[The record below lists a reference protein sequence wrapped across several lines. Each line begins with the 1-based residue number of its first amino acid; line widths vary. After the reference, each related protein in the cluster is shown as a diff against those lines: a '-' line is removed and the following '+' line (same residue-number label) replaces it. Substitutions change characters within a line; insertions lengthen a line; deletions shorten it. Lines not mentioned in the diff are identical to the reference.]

1 MTKALYTY
9 LPDAKD
15 FITSLVADDY
25 TPQTNE
31 TFTEPK
37 GADGTGIKLPVTFD
51 GTNWIEATD
60 EEHKTYQDAVDAA
73 YKESHPGF
81 SAQQGPTQEQQM
93 INALGKQV
101 AQLQAQLA
109 QSSVTSTSTTTVA
122 TEGGNA

>member
-25 TPQTNE
+25 TPQTKE

-37 GADGTGIKLPVTFD
+37 GADGTGIKLPVGFD

-60 EEHKTYQDAVDAA
+60 EEHESYQKAVDEA
-73 YKESHPGF
+73 YQKSHPEY
-81 SAQQGPTQEQQM
+81 AEQGPTQEQQL
-93 INALGKQV
+93 INALGLQV
-101 AQLQAQLA
+101 AQLTAQINA
-109 QSSVTSTSTTTVA
+109 QTTTTTQVPVQ
-122 TEGGNA
+122 GGEA

>member
-25 TPQTNE
+25 TPQTKE

-37 GADGTGIKLPVTFD
+37 GADGTGIKLPVGFD

-60 EEHKTYQDAVDAA
+60 EEHEAYQKAVDEA
-73 YKESHPGF
+73 YQKSHPEYAG
-81 SAQQGPTQEQQM
+81 QQGPTQEQQM
-93 INALGKQV
+93 ISALGARV
-101 AQLQAQLA
+101 AELTAQLQA
-109 QSSVTSTSTTTVA
+109 TTTTTV
-122 TEGGNA
+122 GGEA